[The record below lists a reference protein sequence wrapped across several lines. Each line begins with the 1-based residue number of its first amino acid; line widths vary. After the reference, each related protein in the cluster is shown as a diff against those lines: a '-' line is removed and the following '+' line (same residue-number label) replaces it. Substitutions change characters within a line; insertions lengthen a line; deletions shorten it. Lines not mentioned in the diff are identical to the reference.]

1 MARRSSARH
10 LEVEVKVQPAR
21 LGRLK
26 RGCGLAALA
35 PRRHAHGS
43 GDGGRDGCLGGC
55 VRGCGGGCL
64 RGCGGGGCGRPAK
77 ESAHEARAHAE
88 DARVHRARL
97 GEPART
103 GRQQRLRAQCLG
115 RRLLQEARH
124 GPRRASRAALAVRLA
139 KDKDAVAA
147 ALLQRGGL
155 AEAAQ
160 VTARKAVG
168 QRRRVEVDDHV
179 ARGED
184 QLALCPGVA
193 EVEREQHVE
202 HHGGEGGGRGQRER
216 REELALGHVARQA
229 AALAPGMQQQH
240 PPAREEGR
248 RAVRERFGVR
258 GGGHLGRLLAQERHE
273 SDERAATGA
282 DAPAWRVAVHAEGDR
297 LRVQALRN
305 AQERR

>member
-1 MARRSSARH
+1 MARRPSAGH

-26 RGCGLAALA
+26 HGCGLAALA

-43 GDGGRDGCLGGC
+43 RDGGRDGCLGGC
-55 VRGCGGGCL
+55 L
-64 RGCGGGGCGRPAK
+64 RGRGGGCGRPAE

-124 GPRRASRAALAVRLA
+124 GPRHASRAALAVRLA

-179 ARGED
+179 SRGED

-240 PPAREEGR
+240 PPAREEGC